1 MAKDYTYM
9 SLDKATTQKVASL
22 SHIRLKDGEDEKYTA
37 ELNGILQWIEMLSEV
52 DTDGVEPLANVAHI
66 DLKQRVD
73 KVTDGGYQE
82 DVLANAPES
91 LQGYFVVPKLI
102 E

>member
-1 MAKDYTYM
+1 M
-9 SLDKATTQKVASL
+9 SLDKATTQKVARL
-22 SHIRLKDGEDEKYTA
+22 SRIRLKDGEDEKYTA

-52 DTDGVEPLANVAHI
+52 DTDGVEPLANVANI
-66 DLKQRVD
+66 ELKQRAD
-73 KVTDGGYQE
+73 EVTDGGYQK

-91 LQGYFVVPKLI
+91 LQGYFVVPKVI

>member
-1 MAKDYTYM
+1 M
-9 SLDKATTQKVASL
+9 SLDKATTQKVARL
-22 SHIRLKDGEDEKYTA
+22 SRIRLKEGEDEKYTA

-52 DTDGVEPLANVAHI
+52 DTDGVEPLANVANI
-66 DLKQRVD
+66 ELKQRAD
-73 KVTDGGYQE
+73 EVTDGGYQD

-91 LQGYFVVPKLI
+91 LQGYFVVPKVI